1 MWKLKLTFP
10 TTKKC
15 CACIIIYESISQRK
29 RWGWVYARYW
39 SNVEQL
45 CEKWSRDATS
55 GWRSGLAN
63 PGSRPPRSSGR
74 PTAPAPYCT
83 ASEPLA
89 LFYRGNLD
97 DVASYNC
104 PDRES
109 AIGKWMKQRERKR
122 FRRPVPHV
130 GGDRWNKERRRGKVR
145 GVERVGPRIEGHG
158 YSNKGEFCISP
169 ARALRSTATTAI
181 LSPSFAYTSRTA
193 NNLTH
198 ATEKIP
204 RPPSLSR
211 GRG

>member
-1 MWKLKLTFP
+1 MWKLKFFQQ
-10 TTKKC
+10 KKC

-29 RWGWVYARYW
+29 RWEWVYARYW

-63 PGSRPPRSSGR
+63 PESRPPRSSGR

-83 ASEPLA
+83 ASEPRA
-89 LFYRGNLD
+89 LFYRGNLSCNLTEK
-97 DVASYNC
+97 VLL
-104 PDRES
+104 ES
-109 AIGKWMKQRERKR
+109 GWNRERERER

-158 YSNKGEFCISP
+158 YSNKGEFCISRLGRCDP
-169 ARALRSTATTAI
+169 R
-181 LSPSFAYTSRTA
+181 PSFLPR
-193 NNLTH
+193 LH
-198 ATEKIP
+198 IP
-204 RPPSLSR
+204 AVLRII
-211 GRG
+211 